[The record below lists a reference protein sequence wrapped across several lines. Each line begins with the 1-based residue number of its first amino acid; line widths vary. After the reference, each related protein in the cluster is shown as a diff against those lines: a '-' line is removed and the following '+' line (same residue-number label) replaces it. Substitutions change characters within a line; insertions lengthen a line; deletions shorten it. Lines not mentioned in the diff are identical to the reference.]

1 MRSPSASISSNWPR
15 QTAQASAGAAY
26 AAAAAA
32 YHAAFVEL
40 HAYDLAVGNRN
51 IGGVTL
57 GAQPTF
63 NIRPQVLPHPR
74 FYPAVTANILNGP
87 LKGDD
92 VAARVAQLV
101 ASYSP
106 G

>member
-1 MRSPSASISSNWPR
+1 MATLAEL
-15 QTAQASAGAAY
+15 QAAQAAAGAAY

-51 IGGVTL
+51 LGA

-63 NIRPQVLPHPR
+63 NNRPQVLPHPR
-74 FYPAVTANILNGP
+74 FYPLATANLINGP
-87 LKGDD
+87 VKGND
-92 VAARVAQLV
+92 VSTRLDQILATF
-101 ASYSP
+101 SP